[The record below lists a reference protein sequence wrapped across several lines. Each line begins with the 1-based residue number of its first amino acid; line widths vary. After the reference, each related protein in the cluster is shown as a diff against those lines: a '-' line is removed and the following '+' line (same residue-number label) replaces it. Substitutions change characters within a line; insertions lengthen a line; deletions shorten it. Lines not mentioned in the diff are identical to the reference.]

1 MMTKNNTVIK
11 ILGDSIAAGAGSSLF
26 HKTNQ
31 LLMEDAKNQYFRCE
45 AKNSWWGL
53 LESYLEQRGIKC
65 MVKNNGCCGAFS
77 YQIYEHLDE
86 LVDREDEIIFLLLGL
101 NDRKRKNGME
111 ELRFNLKATIER
123 LKKAGKTVIVLTPTP
138 SVHSNEYFPNR
149 IYHTDEVVSII
160 CDVAAETE
168 SKLVDNY
175 SYVNKYLETRGLK
188 IEDII
193 YGEGCKNDGLHPGD
207 FVQKLIFENLIQN
220 LQI

>member
-31 LLMEDAKNQYFRCE
+31 LIIEDAGNQYLRCE

-86 LVDREDEIIFLLLGL
+86 LVDREDEITIYSCCQDLDKGIYYYTTYECRDIKSLCFDAVEL
-101 NDRKRKNGME
+101 NGDKLYIRDIR
-111 ELRFNLKATIER
+111 
-123 LKKAGKTVIVLTPTP
+123 
-138 SVHSNEYFPNR
+138 R
-149 IYHTDEVVSII
+149 I
-160 CDVAAETE
+160 
-168 SKLVDNY
+168 
-175 SYVNKYLETRGLK
+175 
-188 IEDII
+188 
-193 YGEGCKNDGLHPGD
+193 
-207 FVQKLIFENLIQN
+207 
-220 LQI
+220 